1 MTITAK
7 IERDGMVTRGVRLP
21 SHQLTLKLF
30 NMNTLEQ
37 QAKVLALNTWIGTAE
52 ELELRKA
59 EYVAIRKEHGEEL
72 GNFWEI
78 LNNY

>member
-1 MTITAK
+1 MKALKKFNSGNATI
-7 IERDGMVTRGVRLP
+7 E
-21 SHQLTLKLF
+21 
-30 NMNTLEQ
+30 EQ
-37 QAKVLALNTWIGTAE
+37 AEVLALNTWIGTAE

-59 EYVAIRKEHGEEL
+59 EYVAIRKEYGEEL